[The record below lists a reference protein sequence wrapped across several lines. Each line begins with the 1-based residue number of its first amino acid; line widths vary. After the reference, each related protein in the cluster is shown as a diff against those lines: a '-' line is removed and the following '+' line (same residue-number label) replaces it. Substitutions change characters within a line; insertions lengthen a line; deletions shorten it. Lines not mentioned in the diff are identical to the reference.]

1 MTAGFRER
9 YAYERG
15 NARKAT
21 DNRIANAAALA
32 SASATT
38 AVHTARRSR
47 SSWQPPP
54 SSDSGCALRL
64 ATGSLYKETFYTASL
79 GAGTLPFA
87 VGLASS
93 RTRRAAGGGG
103 GGGGGDSRKS
113 IDLSSLISVQTRNID
128 RGNNRPMRGGGEER
142 NSRAETTN
150 SVLLRETGAD
160 WCFRLAIFFFFILKN
175 LSNW

>member
-9 YAYERG
+9 YTYERG

-21 DNRIANAAALA
+21 DNRVATAAALALA

-38 AVHTARRSR
+38 AVHTARRNR
-47 SSWQPPP
+47 PSWQPPP

-64 ATGSLYKETFYTASL
+64 ATGSVYKETFYTASL

-103 GGGGGDSRKS
+103 DGGGDSRKS
-113 IDLSSLISVQTRNID
+113 IDLPSLISV
-128 RGNNRPMRGGGEER
+128 
-142 NSRAETTN
+142 
-150 SVLLRETGAD
+150 
-160 WCFRLAIFFFFILKN
+160 
-175 LSNW
+175 